1 MKINKLVVVLAV
13 TAMTLMVGKYWQ
25 IMRGGQEAPR

>member
-13 TAMTLMVGKYWQ
+13 TAMTLMGE